1 MSFEEQLKK
10 KMEEMKKN
18 KQENS
23 NSVIVSEKI
32 FKVNKLTEDIENK
45 FSIFNEETDEEI
57 LFLKQETLNLLNL
70 QISDTLELGKI
81 INNVYEKFASQGSKS
96 GTYTKWLKIANINNK
111 TAIRYRKK
119 YLIFEKLEDK
129 NQILFV
135 NNKILDQMDILS
147 ITESLNKTGLISLP
161 ASTDEVIIDDFV
173 SEKYVNLFSNFEKK
187 INSLKIPEDVKN
199 KVSEKIEE
207 ILNLLKEFE

>member
-1 MSFEEQLKK
+1 M
-10 KMEEMKKN
+10 
-18 KQENS
+18 
-23 NSVIVSEKI
+23 
-32 FKVNKLTEDIENK
+32 
-45 FSIFNEETDEEI
+45 
-57 LFLKQETLNLLNL
+57 
-70 QISDTLELGKI
+70 ELGKI

-129 NQILFV
+129 NKILFV

-173 SEKYVNLFSNFEKK
+173 SEKFVNLFSNFEKK
-187 INSLKIPEDVKN
+187 INSLKISDDIKD
-199 KVSEKIEE
+199 KISKKIEE
-207 ILNLLKEFE
+207 ILSLLKEFE

>member
-199 KVSEKIEE
+199 KVSKKIEE
-207 ILNLLKEFE
+207 ILSLLKEFE